1 MKHES
6 PIMLLSKYHN
16 LNRSSTCK
24 VYSMHNFGV
33 CYKVDVQNLFKKS
46 NLKASLCN
54 TLWAQAG
61 AVAIGDWGIVNV
73 RYLQSQILPRSLLHI
88 AKSRAAKA
96 ALPKS
101 LFT

>member
-6 PIMLLSKYHN
+6 SIMLLLKYHN
-16 LNRSSTCK
+16 LNQSSTCE

-33 CYKVDVQNLFKKS
+33 CHKADVQNLFKKS
-46 NLKASLCN
+46 NLKASPCVK
-54 TLWAQAG
+54 G

-96 ALPKS
+96 ALPK
-101 LFT
+101 